1 MTQPDTSCTTA
12 MPAPIQGLHHF
23 AWRCR
28 DAEETRHFYED
39 ILGLPLVHVVKEERV
54 PSTGEYCPFVH
65 LFFEFADHSHIAF
78 FDLGDNGA
86 SAPDPATPR
95 WVNHFA
101 MAVRDEAEL
110 EAMRRRLLAHGIE
123 TVGPTDH
130 HFIRSIYFF
139 DPNGLRLEIT
149 TRLPVHDYVARK
161 RGSAHDDLAAWT
173 RDKAAGLRPGQ
184 TGTSSGARQA
194 SQAD

>member
-1 MTQPDTSCTTA
+1 M
-12 MPAPIQGLHHF
+12 
-23 AWRCR
+23 
-28 DAEETRHFYED
+28 
-39 ILGLPLVHVVKEERV
+39 
-54 PSTGEYCPFVH
+54 H

-86 SAPDPATPR
+86 SAPDPDTPR

-101 MAVRDEAEL
+101 MEVADEAAL
-110 EAMRRRLLAHGIE
+110 EAMRHRLSGHGIE

-149 TRLPVHDYVARK
+149 VRLPMHDYVADK
-161 RGSAHDDLAAWT
+161 RRARRAGRLDPRQGRRPAA
-173 RDKAAGLRPGQ
+173 RPKRHQ
-184 TGTSSGARQA
+184 QPGAPGRLTPCFVLHKEIP
-194 SQAD
+194 